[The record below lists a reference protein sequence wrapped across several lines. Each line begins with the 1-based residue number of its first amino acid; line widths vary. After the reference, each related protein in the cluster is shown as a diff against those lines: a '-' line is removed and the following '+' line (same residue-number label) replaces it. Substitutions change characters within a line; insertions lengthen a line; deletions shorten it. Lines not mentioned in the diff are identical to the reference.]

1 MEGILAL
8 HWGWD
13 FLDLMAGTEWKLLKQ
28 LLELDVCLFGS
39 FGLYFCTPLVEPVWN
54 PHVLMFIISA

>member
-28 LLELDVCLFGS
+28 LLELDVVCLVRLVCIFVHHLWN
-39 FGLYFCTPLVEPVWN
+39 LYGI
-54 PHVLMFIISA
+54 HMS